1 MANAVYLV
9 ATDLDGTLLDHDD
22 YSYEAALPALQLLEE
37 LRIPVIFVSSKTR
50 SEILALR
57 EELGNEHPFI
67 VENGA
72 AVYIPD
78 GYFTSPPEGSIGADG
93 FQFREFV
100 PRRERW
106 TMLLGALRER
116 FPDSF
121 QDFATAGVDEIAAM
135 TGLSTAQAVR
145 ANEREYS
152 EPVQWR
158 GSASDLDAFLAALHE
173 GGARTLRGGR
183 FISVAGGTDKG
194 EAWRWLREQYL
205 VAAQGREAFDLAL
218 GDGQNDVPLLEVTHR
233 AALIPAPG
241 RPLPQLERSE
251 GILRPSGYGPDA
263 WAVAAGDWLKELYT
277 ASSPGS

>member
-1 MANAVYLV
+1 MAQAVYLV
-9 ATDLDGTLLDHDD
+9 VTDLDGTLLDHDD

-37 LRIPVIFVSSKTR
+37 LRIPVIFASSKTR

-72 AVYIPD
+72 AVYVPD
-78 GYFTSPPEGSIGADG
+78 GYFTTEPPGSIRADG

-100 PRRERW
+100 PRRESW
-106 TMLLGALRER
+106 TTLLAALRDR

-121 QDFATAGVDEIAAM
+121 QDFATAGIDELVAM
-135 TGLSTAQAVR
+135 TGLSAEQAVR

-158 GSASDLDAFLAALHE
+158 GTASDLDAFLAALHE
-173 GGARTLRGGR
+173 AGARTLRGGR
-183 FISVAGGTDKG
+183 FINVAGDSDKG
-194 EAWRWLREQYL
+194 LAWRWLREQYL
-205 VAAQGREAFDLAL
+205 RAAQSREAFDLAL
-218 GDGQNDVPLLEVTHR
+218 GDGQNDAALLDVAHR
-233 AALIPAPG
+233 AALIPARG
-241 RPLPQLERSE
+241 RPLPQLERTE
-251 GILRPSGYGPDA
+251 GILLPSGHGPEA
-263 WAVAAGDWLKELYT
+263 WAVAARDWLRELYT